1 MFQKIAFIKHEKS
14 IWSSLAHLLKH
25 MSILYIRLSEGAV
38 YIYGWLWCVY
48 MNLFEDVYKFRYMR
62 RINLDI
68 TYIHMHVSNACTCTF
83 RNVYV
88 IYINYSVIRK
98 KLCQVQKSVKLYKSS
113 KRLKLYNNIG
123 HVVFHRHFLNLRT
136 SYNS

>member
-1 MFQKIAFIKHEKS
+1 MHLRSLIFQNKFTFRSSCPKIAFMKHKKS

-38 YIYGWLWCVY
+38 YIYGWLWCMY

-68 TYIHMHVSNACTCTF
+68 TYIHMHVSNVCTCTL
-83 RNVYV
+83 RYMYV
-88 IYINYSVIRK
+88 IYINYSVIPHPNK
-98 KLCQVQKSVKLYKSS
+98 KKNVSSS
-113 KRLKLYNNIG
+113 KKRKI
-123 HVVFHRHFLNLRT
+123 V
-136 SYNS
+136 